1 MWDRLKSWMFASVII
16 VLVELGQLLHHYHWV
31 VAADGMY
38 ILAVVVLILMAVH
51 YFYLKMQK

>member
-1 MWDRLKSWMFASVII
+1 MII